1 MRLSKSRGFRGWL
14 LVACLLRLAMRAS
27 PEIWH
32 PSLDRASNPIPATAS
47 AARYFVGRSV
57 SAALLFRFCL
67 ATWTVYSASGGSWEG
82 QFAVSAPCDIMR
94 SQAVLQL
101 ASVRSRDIDMRGN
114 YRVNDTPY

>member
-67 ATWTVYSASGGSWEG
+67 ATWTVFSASGGSWEWSG
-82 QFAVSAPCDIMR
+82 TGETSCLSTVVILALHP
-94 SQAVLQL
+94 VLKRAHFQ
-101 ASVRSRDIDMRGN
+101 
-114 YRVNDTPY
+114 